1 MAWTNPRTWVAGEK
15 PTAATLNTHIRDNL
29 AHLGNPPRCS
39 LYLTADQLI
48 ANTTATD
55 LSGWTELE
63 DTDTMYDAGSP
74 TRITFKTA
82 GLYVVHACVRYA
94 SNATG
99 YRAALINHNGSS
111 DIANAYQAAAP
122 NIPTTAVISF
132 DYRFAVNDYITLQ
145 ARQSSGGDLNVL
157 GGVDDYTFF
166 QARWVAA

>member
-82 GLYVVHACVRYA
+82 GLFTVNACVRYA
-94 SNATG
+94 NNATG
-99 YRAALINHNGSS
+99 YRAALVRLNGSN
-111 DIANAYQAAAP
+111 DIANAYVAASSTLA
-122 NIPTTAVISF
+122 TTATISF

-145 ARQSSGGDLNVL
+145 ARQSSGGDLNAL
-157 GGVDDYTFF
+157 GTLDEYTFF